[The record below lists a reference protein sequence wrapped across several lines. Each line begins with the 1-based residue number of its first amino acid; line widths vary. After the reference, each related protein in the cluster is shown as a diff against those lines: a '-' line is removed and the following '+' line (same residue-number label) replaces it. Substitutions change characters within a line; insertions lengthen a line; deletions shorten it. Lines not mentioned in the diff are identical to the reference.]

1 MYAFIS
7 NEYRTIVYTQRQ
19 LDFLISIYSYP
30 QFKKV
35 NSEYEAKQWFVEKD
49 RSFIR
54 NTKVRYGRKDKV
66 SYISVEHFIAN
77 ENIYYNIDTS
87 KFGLIKFEE
96 IPRNAVQDVRFDLI
110 KLKLKNVVL
119 DDTLI
124 AHHCIAISNIL
135 KILGP
140 YPNVEL
146 ILPDIS
152 VYLACTKYTGKNFVI
167 QKTKREINDR
177 YGDTYYVIK

>member
-1 MYAFIS
+1 MYAFLS
-7 NEYRTIVYTQRQ
+7 NEYRTTVYTQRQ

-35 NSEYEAKQWFVEKD
+35 NSEAEAARWFSEQD
-49 RSFIR
+49 RKFIR
-54 NTKVRYGRKDKV
+54 DTKVRYGRKDKV
-66 SYISVEHFIAN
+66 SYIAVEYFIADN
-77 ENIYYNIDTS
+77 NIYYNIDTS

-96 IPRNAVQDVRFDLI
+96 IPSNAVQDVRFDFI

-119 DDTLI
+119 NDVLI

-140 YPNVEL
+140 YPNIEL
-146 ILPDIS
+146 KLPDIS

-167 QKTKREINDR
+167 QKTKREIRDR
-177 YGDTYYVIK
+177 FGDTYFVFK